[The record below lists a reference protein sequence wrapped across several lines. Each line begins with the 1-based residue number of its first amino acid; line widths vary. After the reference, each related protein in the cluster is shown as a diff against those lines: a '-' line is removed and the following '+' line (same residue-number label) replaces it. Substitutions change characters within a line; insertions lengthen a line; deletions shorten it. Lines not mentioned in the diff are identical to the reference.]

1 MKIDMNKVSK
11 TEPKIVKEGVNG
23 PSPIVTLLIVAS
35 LLFGLTSCID
45 SEPILDSHEYTVT
58 DTTYVGKNG
67 FGAVL
72 SYDVILFNHYDSSY
86 HAGSISPAG
95 KLTDYNP
102 RPIKTL
108 K

>member
-1 MKIDMNKVSK
+1 MKIDMNKVIK
-11 TEPKIVKEGVNG
+11 TEPKMVKEGVNG
-23 PSPIVTLLIVAS
+23 PSLIVVLLIVITM
-35 LLFGLTSCID
+35 LFGLSGCSRPD
-45 SEPILDSHEYTVT
+45 PILDSHEYTVT

-86 HAGSISPAG
+86 HAGSVLPSG
-95 KLTDYNP
+95 KLVDYNP

>member
-1 MKIDMNKVSK
+1 MKIDMNKVIK
-11 TEPKIVKEGVNG
+11 TEPKMVKEGVNG
-23 PSPIVTLLIVAS
+23 PSLIVVLLIVITM
-35 LLFGLTSCID
+35 LFGLSGCSSSD
-45 SEPILDSHEYTVT
+45 SILDSHEYTVT

-86 HAGSISPAG
+86 HAGSVSPSG
-95 KLTDYNP
+95 KLVDYNP